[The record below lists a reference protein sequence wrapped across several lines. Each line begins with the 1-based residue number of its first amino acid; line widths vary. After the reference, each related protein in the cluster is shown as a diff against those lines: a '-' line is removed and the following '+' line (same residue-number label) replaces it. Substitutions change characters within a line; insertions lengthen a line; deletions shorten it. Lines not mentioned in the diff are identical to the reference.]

1 MLLCSAAAV
10 AVPAALPDRET
21 QQAVFRLW
29 DLAVS
34 GSISGAE
41 LEFALTQAGTKLEL
55 EEVDQIFSMMHP
67 AQEGRNLSEAPA
79 TSSEIIEP
87 PHSEISGEI
96 SFDEFANFLF
106 PAERRGPTS
115 RSLSSELLLIQC
127 QLSAAKVAELIDY
140 DGNMEAHCKV
150 TAEASRPLANL
161 FEIKPHSF
169 LEPRAR
175 TGGARSREI
184 TADPTKFRTVAMDE
198 NGTLERLQEIVRAVK
213 AKGPL
218 VQCLTNFVSMDFM
231 ANGLLALGAHPAM
244 VHSVEELDVAISKV
258 KAAGGAVSIN
268 IGTLDALWIES
279 FKCAVKACNEH
290 QVPWVLDPVAAG
302 FTPLRTSVATELLE
316 MGGCAVLRG
325 NASEILSL
333 SGADGAGKGVDSTR
347 GSDGAVKAAKV
358 LAAKYRCVVGISGAM
373 DYVITPEGNQF
384 SCEHGVAMLQKITAA
399 GCLVSSIIAAFVAAK
414 PAGFSNAEAALYA
427 FTYFGICSEAASQ
440 SSNGPGSLRANL
452 LDQLH
457 GTLVYPNFDLYL
469 AEFALDSFQFSLH
482 FEPRSEHGGLCQ
494 TGVLVASA
502 QDGEG
507 RPLPLTCRWRR
518 RIGSHTVE
526 IPGITSSMYH
536 ASADDVGMQ
545 IICLAEPEG
554 QRQLG
559 VAQAIIGPFELD
571 PITRMS
577 LENIVSSGASRF
589 PVRHF
594 RDQNDPHPRDL
605 QIHVTQEHVKVVH
618 PGAGRGSGEVMAPYS
633 ADYPKVII
641 HPTDTCKFRLEL
653 CDEQDKIFHFVALS
667 RTMRDLITLLVR
679 TFHARQ
685 YVATSFILSRL
696 FQDPARPGAP
706 LTTIMTQ
713 EFDLQRLA
721 DRLGKEL
728 DRTVGQLESVERV
741 VRNSNNEKRELQ
753 AQLSET
759 IGSYTEAIEKLHQQ
773 LTPTKG
779 GAAAALQLQIHDG
792 RALNS
797 RLNLEAQ
804 ELRQQ
809 LEELQAAGDEGPA
822 LEKRARAIEA
832 FKMEIAKLRAQ
843 INSLA
848 GNVEMHSQRDMTR
861 ADELRRLRSDVNSLN
876 REKEAL
882 EQSVAQADKEKDDLI
897 ENFLYTKG
905 CLDKLQI
912 ACINSPACSPE
923 HEREVAQLRD
933 TYNQVVDERNR
944 LMVKVEAMDKDREK
958 QKQFRESAL
967 EKVSQANARLLEERD
982 RLEKEKA
989 RVSALYQQT
998 IGMLAHSAAKAE
1010 AEEEDKVAT
1019 FEALK
1024 AKVVKMRDVLQK
1036 KEDENESL
1044 RLRLKRLARPEAKG
1058 SRFILKFGDTWGP
1071 TSIRPAVFWPFWLQN
1086 LHNCHFFGRG
1096 PGRTRQKIRH
1106 GTA

>member
-1 MLLCSAAAV
+1 METLRSFFGHG
-10 AVPAALPDRET
+10 PFEALGESLRD
-21 QQAVFRLW
+21 QASQFLGSESTHRRGK
-29 DLAVS
+29 VS
-34 GSISGAE
+34 GDH
-41 LEFALTQAGTKLEL
+41 K
-55 EEVDQIFSMMHP
+55 
-67 AQEGRNLSEAPA
+67 
-79 TSSEIIEP
+79 
-87 PHSEISGEI
+87 
-96 SFDEFANFLF
+96 
-106 PAERRGPTS
+106 
-115 RSLSSELLLIQC
+115 
-127 QLSAAKVAELIDY
+127 
-140 DGNMEAHCKV
+140 
-150 TAEASRPLANL
+150 
-161 FEIKPHSF
+161 
-169 LEPRAR
+169 
-175 TGGARSREI
+175 
-184 TADPTKFRTVAMDE
+184 
-198 NGTLERLQEIVRAVK
+198 
-213 AKGPL
+213 
-218 VQCLTNFVSMDFM
+218 
-231 ANGLLALGAHPAM
+231 
-244 VHSVEELDVAISKV
+244 
-258 KAAGGAVSIN
+258 
-268 IGTLDALWIES
+268 
-279 FKCAVKACNEH
+279 
-290 QVPWVLDPVAAG
+290 
-302 FTPLRTSVATELLE
+302 
-316 MGGCAVLRG
+316 
-325 NASEILSL
+325 
-333 SGADGAGKGVDSTR
+333 
-347 GSDGAVKAAKV
+347 
-358 LAAKYRCVVGISGAM
+358 
-373 DYVITPEGNQF
+373 
-384 SCEHGVAMLQKITAA
+384 
-399 GCLVSSIIAAFVAAK
+399 
-414 PAGFSNAEAALYA
+414 
-427 FTYFGICSEAASQ
+427 
-440 SSNGPGSLRANL
+440 
-452 LDQLH
+452 
-457 GTLVYPNFDLYL
+457 
-469 AEFALDSFQFSLH
+469 FQFSLH

-502 QDGEG
+502 KDGEG
-507 RPLPLTCRWRR
+507 RPLPLKCRWRR

-526 IPGITSSMYH
+526 IPDITSTMYH

-545 IICLAEPEG
+545 IICLAEAEG

-559 VAQAIIGPFELD
+559 MAQAIIGAFELD

-618 PGAGRGSGEVMAPYS
+618 PGAGRGTGEVMAPYS

-685 YVATSFILSRL
+685 YVATSFVLSRL

-713 EFDLQRLA
+713 DFDLQKLA
-721 DRLGKEL
+721 ERLGKEL

-741 VRNSNNEKRELQ
+741 VRNANNEKRELQ

-773 LTPTKG
+773 LTPSKG

-804 ELRQQ
+804 ELRHQ
-809 LEELQAAGDEGPA
+809 LDDLRAAGDDGPA
-822 LEKRARAIEA
+822 LQKRARAIEG
-832 FKMEIAKLRAQ
+832 FKVEIAKLRAQ

-848 GNVEMHSQRDMTR
+848 GNAEMNSQRDMTR

-944 LMVKVEAMDKDREK
+944 LMVRVEAMDKDREK
-958 QKQFRESAL
+958 QKQMRESAL

-982 RLEKEKA
+982 RLEKEKT
-989 RVSALYQQT
+989 RVSSLYQQT

-1010 AEEEDKVAT
+1010 ADEEDKVAV

-1024 AKVVKMRDVLQK
+1024 AKVMKMRDALQK
-1036 KEDENESL
+1036 KEEENESL
-1044 RLRLKRLARPEAKG
+1044 RIRLKRLARPDAKAP
-1058 SRFILKFGDTWGP
+1058 SV
-1071 TSIRPAVFWPFWLQN
+1071 AVHKQ
-1086 LHNCHFFGRG
+1086 
-1096 PGRTRQKIRH
+1096 
-1106 GTA
+1106 

>member
-1 MLLCSAAAV
+1 
-10 AVPAALPDRET
+10 
-21 QQAVFRLW
+21 
-29 DLAVS
+29 
-34 GSISGAE
+34 
-41 LEFALTQAGTKLEL
+41 
-55 EEVDQIFSMMHP
+55 
-67 AQEGRNLSEAPA
+67 
-79 TSSEIIEP
+79 
-87 PHSEISGEI
+87 
-96 SFDEFANFLF
+96 
-106 PAERRGPTS
+106 
-115 RSLSSELLLIQC
+115 
-127 QLSAAKVAELIDY
+127 
-140 DGNMEAHCKV
+140 
-150 TAEASRPLANL
+150 
-161 FEIKPHSF
+161 
-169 LEPRAR
+169 
-175 TGGARSREI
+175 
-184 TADPTKFRTVAMDE
+184 
-198 NGTLERLQEIVRAVK
+198 
-213 AKGPL
+213 
-218 VQCLTNFVSMDFM
+218 
-231 ANGLLALGAHPAM
+231 
-244 VHSVEELDVAISKV
+244 
-258 KAAGGAVSIN
+258 
-268 IGTLDALWIES
+268 
-279 FKCAVKACNEH
+279 
-290 QVPWVLDPVAAG
+290 
-302 FTPLRTSVATELLE
+302 
-316 MGGCAVLRG
+316 
-325 NASEILSL
+325 
-333 SGADGAGKGVDSTR
+333 
-347 GSDGAVKAAKV
+347 
-358 LAAKYRCVVGISGAM
+358 
-373 DYVITPEGNQF
+373 
-384 SCEHGVAMLQKITAA
+384 
-399 GCLVSSIIAAFVAAK
+399 
-414 PAGFSNAEAALYA
+414 
-427 FTYFGICSEAASQ
+427 
-440 SSNGPGSLRANL
+440 
-452 LDQLH
+452 
-457 GTLVYPNFDLYL
+457 
-469 AEFALDSFQFSLH
+469 
-482 FEPRSEHGGLCQ
+482 
-494 TGVLVASA
+494 
-502 QDGEG
+502 
-507 RPLPLTCRWRR
+507 
-518 RIGSHTVE
+518 
-526 IPGITSSMYH
+526 MYH

-728 DRTVGQLESVERV
+728 DRTALERV

-809 LEELQAAGDEGPA
+809 LEDLQAAGDEGPA
-822 LEKRARAIEA
+822 LEKRARAIEG

-882 EQSVAQADKEKDDLI
+882 EQSVAQAEKEKEDLI

-1010 AEEEDKVAT
+1010 AEEEDKLAT

-1044 RLRLKRLARPEAKG
+1044 RLRLKRLARPEAKAP
-1058 SRFILKFGDTWGP
+1058 SL
-1071 TSIRPAVFWPFWLQN
+1071 AVPKN
-1086 LHNCHFFGRG
+1086 
-1096 PGRTRQKIRH
+1096 
-1106 GTA
+1106 